1 MALLVQEPGRVTTW
15 QIDILRCRRTILF
28 ELTRDELRDN
38 VDHYGLDVDDRRV
51 RSQLVKALAGSRRAR
66 LDEMLWDLSR
76 DGLKELC
83 RAVDLNDSGRRKADL
98 VERLIGPT
106 AATRNADAVAG
117 AAESM
122 PTIERADPPAA
133 TLGVEQLERYLWSA
147 ADILRGSI
155 DSSDYKTYIFGLLFL
170 KRLSDRFEEKAEKL
184 VAEGVSEDVAWTD
197 PDEHLN
203 ELVRPSGN
211 IPKRIRELTG
221 ITNQTVADADTIDRV
236 LPRVAAF
243 VGDARVIAHNAHFD
257 RRFLEHNARLMG
269 TTFARNE
276 WVCTMRMAQRVPLG
290 GPYKLSALAERLD
303 VPDRGSHRALDDCR
317 ATIGVYQAVRRLL
330 GGSVSLAPLAPDDDG
345 PAAAEVA
352 YDADLSG
359 QVFVFTGF
367 RDEVLA
373 ARIGNAGGT
382 VASGISRKVTTLLVA
397 DADATPTGKVRKA
410 IDYGI
415 RVRTKENFEQEFYIA
430 Q

>member
-1 MALLVQEPGRVTTW
+1 MRLTDKIKSVFTVGFAAGIGTVCVQDVDADGSTDFTVRGRRRPIVERPVEPDEPDGDASPFCVLDIETTGLSPERDA
-15 QIDILRCRRTILF
+15 IIEIAVIRS
-28 ELTRDELRDN
+28 ETRD
-38 VDHYGLDVDDRRV
+38 
-51 RSQLVKALAGSRRAR
+51 S
-66 LDEMLWDLSR
+66 
-76 DGLKELC
+76 
-83 RAVDLNDSGRRKADL
+83 
-98 VERLIGPT
+98 
-106 AATRNADAVAG
+106 ATR
-117 AAESM
+117 ES
-122 PTIERADPPAA
+122 
-133 TLGVEQLERYLWSA
+133 V
-147 ADILRGSI
+147 
-155 DSSDYKTYIFGLLFL
+155 
-170 KRLSDRFEEKAEKL
+170 
-184 VAEGVSEDVAWTD
+184 
-197 PDEHLN
+197 LN

-221 ITNQTVADADTIDRV
+221 ITNETVADADTIDRV

-243 VGDARVIAHNAHFD
+243 VGDARVVTHNAHFD

-269 TTFARNE
+269 ATFTGNE

-290 GPYKLSALAERLD
+290 RPYKLGALAERLD

-317 ATIGVYQAVRRLL
+317 ATIGVYRAVRRLL
-330 GGSVSLAPLAPDDDG
+330 GGSVSLAPLAPADDG
-345 PAAAEVA
+345 PGPPEVA

-397 DADATPTGKVRKA
+397 DADAKPTGKVKKAVEYRIAIRK
-410 IDYGI
+410 
-415 RVRTKENFEQEFYIA
+415 KEIFEQEFYIA